1 MRIVMFLRPTNRY
14 GTKGEYTAFRKLL
27 LAKGFVLMQPEVFMA
42 VAPTRRAAE
51 QLLTHLQAQSPTT
64 GTVCALVL
72 TERQYAS
79 MRYLVG
85 CPPYQEQSV
94 GSLASVNL

>member
-1 MRIVMFLRPTNRY
+1 MRIIMFLRPTNRY

-64 GTVCALVL
+64 GTVCVHSSSRNGNTLRCTIWWGALPIKSGQWAPSPV
-72 TERQYAS
+72 
-79 MRYLVG
+79 
-85 CPPYQEQSV
+85 
-94 GSLASVNL
+94 